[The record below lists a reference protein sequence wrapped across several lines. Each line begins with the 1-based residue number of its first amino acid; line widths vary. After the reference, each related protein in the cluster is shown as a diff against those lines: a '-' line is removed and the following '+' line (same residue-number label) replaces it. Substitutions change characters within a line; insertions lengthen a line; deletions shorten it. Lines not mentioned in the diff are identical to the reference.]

1 MPTDRFADQFLQPDQ
16 VDALVAEWARAEAG
30 DLPPAV
36 LDALDPFHLRDRIA
50 WYEDHNAPTTTA
62 LLRAVLDRTVAWQVD
77 HALPSHPAPEQDGG
91 GRL

>member
-1 MPTDRFADQFLQPDQ
+1 VNQFPDQFLLPGD
-16 VDALVAEWARAEAG
+16 VDPLVAEWAAAEAG

-50 WYEDHNAPTTTA
+50 WYQARNAPTSST

-77 HALPSHPAPEQDGG
+77 RAVPTHPSTERGGG
-91 GRL
+91 GR